1 MRRNTILVTAGVV
14 AVLGILSVPHPAS
27 AQAQMTPAQLLQP
40 DIPIPPYNPYPAL
53 PGFTPPS
60 ILPPDIQPELYR
72 VRFEVESIFARYFE
86 EYQALTPT
94 PTYVGNPPVLA
105 PNGYDAQRIL
115 GGLLNFDETISPFNN
130 TACASC
136 HMPYVAFSGP
146 IQSVNLTMIAYPGSY
161 RYHANKLTAQR
172 YTYSHTFPVLNY
184 DTTQGLFFGGN
195 FWDGRATGMLLQSA
209 DAEQAQG
216 PPVDPGEM
224 GNPDIACIAYKIS
237 QAPYRPLF
245 ELVWGADFDITWPGN
260 VAEVCATP
268 SGAFGTNATP
278 LALSPEDRTKATNIY
293 GHWGQSLS
301 FLERSNDISPFNSK
315 FDFFLKGSAKGVS
328 GGAVTLTADEM
339 AGYQLF
345 NGKGNCNSCHVDGR
359 STLMPGQT
367 DTGTTASV
375 QPLFTCHGFAN
386 EGLPLN
392 PRVALLYESTPD
404 GFGFTPNPDGFG
416 YRQLGLGNF
425 LRSGPQSFADPNQP
439 EWLSLA
445 PTVDGQEQVMTARDV
460 ALTPPQCPTTEAG
473 TGQPYFQKEFF
484 HNGYIKSLKQ
494 LVHFYN
500 TRDSL
505 TTPNGNTTFAFPVT
519 SGHCPAGTVE
529 KVTCWPQP
537 EVKNNLDMTEG
548 SQGLTDTEENQIV
561 AFMQTL
567 TDGYNPA
574 NPTVST
580 YKNIDTFTGR
590 CSTTLPGQ
598 TASNQG
604 NETLIPTFNLAQ
616 FPCAADVCINVPF
629 PPSPPI
635 P

>member
-1 MRRNTILVTAGVV
+1 MRRDARKLVTAAFATVLGVV
-14 AVLGILSVPHPAS
+14 SVPLAAS
-27 AQAQMTPAQLLQP
+27 AQSDLSQP

-53 PGFTPPS
+53 PGYTPPS
-60 ILPPDIQPELYR
+60 ILPPDIQPEIYR
-72 VRFEVESIFARYFE
+72 VRFEVESIFASYFE
-86 EYQALTPT
+86 EYEALTPL
-94 PTYVGNPPVLA
+94 PTYVGNPPILA

-136 HMPYVAFSGP
+136 HMPYAAFSGP
-146 IQSVNLTMIAYPGSY
+146 IPSVNLTMIAYPGSY

-184 DTTQGLFFGGN
+184 DTTQQLFFGGN
-195 FWDGRATGMLLQSA
+195 FWDGRATGYLLQA
-209 DAEQAQG
+209 PDAQQAQG

-245 ELVWGADFDITWPGN
+245 ELVWGADFDIAWPGN
-260 VAEVCATP
+260 VAQVCAMPEGSFGSNTTP
-268 SGAFGTNATP
+268 VT
-278 LALSPEDRTKATNIY
+278 LSPEDRTKATNIY
-293 GHWGQSLS
+293 DHWGESLS

-315 FDFFLKGSAKGVS
+315 FDWYLKGMY
-328 GGAVTLTADEM
+328 TLTADEA
-339 AGYQLF
+339 AGYALF
-345 NGKGNCNSCHVDGR
+345 DGKGNCNSCHLDGR
-359 STLMPGQT
+359 STLLTPGQT
-367 DTGTTASV
+367 DTGNTAGV

-386 EGLPLN
+386 LGLPLN
-392 PRVALLYESTPD
+392 PRVALFYESTPD

-445 PTVDGQEQVMTARDV
+445 PKVDGQQQVITARDV

-473 TGQPYFQKEFF
+473 QVDANGNPIPYFQKEFF

-500 TRDSL
+500 THDAYPTGL
-505 TTPNGNTTFAFPVT
+505 MYPVT

-529 KVTCWPQP
+529 RVTCWPQA
-537 EVKNNLDMTEG
+537 EVPNNIDMTTG
-548 SQGLTDTEENQIV
+548 NLGLTDQEENQIV
-561 AFMQTL
+561 AFLQTL

-580 YKNIDTFTGR
+580 YKNIDTFTGQ
-590 CSTTLPGQ
+590 CSTTLPCQ
-598 TASNQG
+598 TASTQG
-604 NETLIPTFNLAQ
+604 NETIIPTWSLTQ
-616 FPCAADVCINVPF
+616 FPCATDICGVP
-629 PPSPPI
+629 PVPAPLSVP
-635 P
+635 